1 MVVDDRVAEEQGKL
15 DPKAPEYVQKRGVRR
30 DLEGGEGEGEVP
42 RLIS

>member
-1 MVVDDRVAEEQGKL
+1 MTCGGVAEEQGKL

-30 DLEGGEGEGEVP
+30 DLEGGGEGEGEVP